1 MPERGSVRIMRYLGK
16 GGGALEGSQA
26 AGKEVEEKVRCFLR
40 ERGRGYIDRAAG
52 IRRQAMS
59 AKAARDGYDA

>member
-1 MPERGSVRIMRYLGK
+1 M
-16 GGGALEGSQA
+16 
-26 AGKEVEEKVRCFLR
+26 EEKVRRFSR

-59 AKAARDGYDA
+59 VKAARDGRDARKGHANL